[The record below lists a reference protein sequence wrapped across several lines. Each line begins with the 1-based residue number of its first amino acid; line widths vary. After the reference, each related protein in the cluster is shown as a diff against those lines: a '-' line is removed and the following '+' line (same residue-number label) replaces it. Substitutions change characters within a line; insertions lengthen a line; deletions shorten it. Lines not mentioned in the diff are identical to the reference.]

1 MAYAGFALLLTIR
14 HYAIHLHLYAMGVKG
29 CGRKRQTT
37 GRSEVEGVRPSS
49 LGSDG
54 DGGSGG
60 SADASGRKIIE
71 EIR

>member
-1 MAYAGFALLLTIR
+1 
-14 HYAIHLHLYAMGVKG
+14 MGE
-29 CGRKRQTT
+29 KRQTT

>member
-1 MAYAGFALLLTIR
+1 
-14 HYAIHLHLYAMGVKG
+14 MGAKG

-37 GRSEVEGVRPSS
+37 GRSEVEGVRPLS
-49 LGSDG
+49 LGSDSDG

-60 SADASGRKIIE
+60 STDASGRKIIE

>member
-1 MAYAGFALLLTIR
+1 
-14 HYAIHLHLYAMGVKG
+14 
-29 CGRKRQTT
+29 
-37 GRSEVEGVRPSS
+37 VRPSS
-49 LGSDG
+49 LGSDGDG

>member
-1 MAYAGFALLLTIR
+1 
-14 HYAIHLHLYAMGVKG
+14 MGVKE
-29 CGRKRQTT
+29 CERKRQTT

-54 DGGSGG
+54 DGDGDGGSGG
-60 SADASGRKIIE
+60 SVDASGRKIIE

>member
-1 MAYAGFALLLTIR
+1 LAYAGFALLLMIR

-37 GRSEVEGVRPSS
+37 GWSEVEGVRPSS

-54 DGGSGG
+54 DMVVVAGLPMQVGG
-60 SADASGRKIIE
+60 R
-71 EIR
+71 